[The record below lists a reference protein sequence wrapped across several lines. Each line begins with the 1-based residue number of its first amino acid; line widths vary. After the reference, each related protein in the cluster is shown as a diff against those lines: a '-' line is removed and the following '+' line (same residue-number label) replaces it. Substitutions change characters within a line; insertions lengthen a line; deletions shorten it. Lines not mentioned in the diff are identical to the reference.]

1 MHIINQDQ
9 RTDAWKAWR
18 NQGVTATDSTVILG
32 ASPYKTPWRLW
43 AEKVGKILPPDLSK
57 NPNVQRGVALEEE
70 ARLLFQNKH
79 LTCVMPACAE
89 CDVDSIFRA
98 SFDGLTPLNEPVEF
112 KCPGEKVLM
121 EVRTEGLKAKTV
133 QMYSVQVQHQM
144 LVSGSNRGWLVFYD
158 STTKELIEF
167 EIQRDETIIKRL
179 LAEGRK
185 FYECVTK
192 KIEPPKD
199 PLRDAF
205 LPAEGEERMRWIAAA
220 RDFAQADREIEAL
233 QARINQ
239 LTVSRDE
246 AKEKLIGMMGN
257 NALADFAGVSLTRS
271 AVKGRVDYAKLLE
284 KVVGREPTEEE
295 IESVR
300 SKPTERWYVKR
311 VDRDLPKDAVDD
323 DLEKSL
329 NKCDVGESLYW

>member
-1 MHIINQDQ
+1 MHIINLDQ

-18 NQGVTATDSTVILG
+18 NKGITATDSTVILG

-57 NPNVQRGVALEEE
+57 NPNVQRGVALEDE

-246 AKEKLIGMMGN
+246 AKEKLIGLMGN

-329 NKCDVGESLYW
+329 NECDVGESLYW

>member
-1 MHIINQDQ
+1 MHIINLDQ

-18 NQGVTATDSTVILG
+18 NQGITATDSTVILG

-57 NPNVQRGVALEEE
+57 NPNVQRGVALEDE

-89 CDVDSIFRA
+89 CDVDPIFRA

-112 KCPGEKVLM
+112 KCPGEKVLT

-185 FYECVTK
+185 FYESVTK

>member
-1 MHIINQDQ
+1 MHIINLDQ

-18 NQGVTATDSTVILG
+18 NQSITATDSTVILG

-43 AEKVGKILPPDLSK
+43 AEKVGKILPPDLSG
-57 NPNVQRGVALEEE
+57 NPNVQRGVALEDE

-89 CDVDSIFRA
+89 SDVDPIFRA

-112 KCPGEKVLM
+112 KCPGEKVLT

-323 DLEKSL
+323 DLEKSQ
-329 NKCDVGESLYW
+329 K

>member
-1 MHIINQDQ
+1 MHIINLDQ
-9 RTDAWKAWR
+9 RTDAWKAWH

-233 QARINQ
+233 QTRINQ

-329 NKCDVGESLYW
+329 NKCDVGESLYG

>member
-1 MHIINQDQ
+1 MHIINLDQ

-18 NQGVTATDSTVILG
+18 NQGITATDSTVILG

-43 AEKVGKILPPDLSK
+43 AEKVGKILPPDLSG
-57 NPNVQRGVALEEE
+57 NPNVQRGVALEDE

-89 CDVDSIFRA
+89 SDVDPIFRA

-112 KCPGEKVLM
+112 KCPGEKVLT

-311 VDRDLPKDAVDD
+311 VDRDLPKDTVDD

-329 NKCDVGESLYW
+329 NECDVGESLYW

>member
-1 MHIINQDQ
+1 MHIVNLDQ

-18 NQGVTATDSTVILG
+18 NQGITATDSTVILG

-43 AEKVGKILPPDLSK
+43 AEKVGKILPPDLSGT
-57 NPNVQRGVALEEE
+57 PNVQRGVALEDE

-89 CDVDSIFRA
+89 SDVDPIFRA

-112 KCPGEKVLM
+112 KCPGEKVLT

-311 VDRDLPKDAVDD
+311 VDRDLPNDAVDD

-329 NKCDVGESLYW
+329 NECDVGESLYW

>member
-1 MHIINQDQ
+1 MHIINLDQ

-239 LTVSRDE
+239 LTLSRDE

>member
-1 MHIINQDQ
+1 MHIINLDQ

-18 NQGVTATDSTVILG
+18 NQGITATDSTVILG
-32 ASPYKTPWRLW
+32 TSPYKTPWRLW

-57 NPNVQRGVALEEE
+57 NPNVQRGVALEDE

-89 CDVDSIFRA
+89 CDVDPIFRA

-112 KCPGEKVLM
+112 KCPGDKVLT

-185 FYECVTK
+185 FYESVTK

-220 RDFAQADREIEAL
+220 RDFCQADREIEAL
-233 QARINQ
+233 QTRINQ
-239 LTVSRDE
+239 LTVAIDE

>member
-1 MHIINQDQ
+1 MHIIDLDQ
-9 RTDAWKAWR
+9 RTDAWKVWR

-57 NPNVQRGVALEEE
+57 NPNVQRGVALEDE
-70 ARLLFQNKH
+70 ARLQFQNKH

-89 CDVDSIFRA
+89 CDVDPIFRA

-112 KCPGEKVLM
+112 KCPGDKVLT

>member
-1 MHIINQDQ
+1 MHIINLDQ

-300 SKPTERWYVKR
+300 NKPTERWYVKR

>member
-1 MHIINQDQ
+1 MSG
-9 RTDAWKAWR
+9 R
-18 NQGVTATDSTVILG
+18 
-32 ASPYKTPWRLW
+32 
-43 AEKVGKILPPDLSK
+43 
-57 NPNVQRGVALEEE
+57 
-70 ARLLFQNKH
+70 
-79 LTCVMPACAE
+79 
-89 CDVDSIFRA
+89 
-98 SFDGLTPLNEPVEF
+98 
-112 KCPGEKVLM
+112 KVLA

-185 FYECVTK
+185 FYESVTK

-329 NKCDVGESLYW
+329 NECDVGESLYW

>member
-1 MHIINQDQ
+1 MHIINLDQ

>member
-1 MHIINQDQ
+1 MHIINLDQ

-18 NQGVTATDSTVILG
+18 NQGITATDSTVILG

-57 NPNVQRGVALEEE
+57 NPNVQRGVALEDE

>member
-1 MHIINQDQ
+1 MHIINLDQ

-18 NQGVTATDSTVILG
+18 NKGITATDSTVILG

-57 NPNVQRGVALEEE
+57 NPNVQRGVALEDE

-205 LPAEGEERMRWIAAA
+205 LPTEGEERMRWIAAA

-239 LTVSRDE
+239 LTEPVR
-246 AKEKLIGMMGN
+246 
-257 NALADFAGVSLTRS
+257 LTS
-271 AVKGRVDYAKLLE
+271 H
-284 KVVGREPTEEE
+284 
-295 IESVR
+295 
-300 SKPTERWYVKR
+300 
-311 VDRDLPKDAVDD
+311 
-323 DLEKSL
+323 
-329 NKCDVGESLYW
+329 

>member
-1 MHIINQDQ
+1 MHIVNLDQ

-18 NQGVTATDSTVILG
+18 NQGITATDSTVILG

-43 AEKVGKILPPDLSK
+43 AEKVGKILPPDLSG
-57 NPNVQRGVALEEE
+57 NPNVQRGVALEDE

-89 CDVDSIFRA
+89 SDVDPIFRA

-112 KCPGEKVLM
+112 KCPGEKVLT

-158 STTKELIEF
+158 RTTKELIEF

>member
-1 MHIINQDQ
+1 
-9 RTDAWKAWR
+9 
-18 NQGVTATDSTVILG
+18 
-32 ASPYKTPWRLW
+32 
-43 AEKVGKILPPDLSK
+43 
-57 NPNVQRGVALEEE
+57 
-70 ARLLFQNKH
+70 
-79 LTCVMPACAE
+79 MPACAE
-89 CDVDSIFRA
+89 SDVDPIFRA
-98 SFDGLTPLNEPVEF
+98 SFDGLTPLNDPVEF
-112 KCPGEKVLM
+112 KCPAEKVLA

-246 AKEKLIGMMGN
+246 AKEKLISMMGN
-257 NALADFAGVSLTRS
+257 NASADFAGVSPTRS

-284 KVVGREPTEEE
+284 KVVGREPTAEE

-329 NKCDVGESLYW
+329 NECDVGESLYW

>member
-1 MHIINQDQ
+1 MHIIDLDQ

-57 NPNVQRGVALEEE
+57 NPNVQRGVALEDE
-70 ARLLFQNKH
+70 ARLQFQNKH

-89 CDVDSIFRA
+89 CDVDPIFRA

-112 KCPGEKVLM
+112 KCPGDKVLT

-220 RDFAQADREIEAL
+220 RDFCQADREIETL
-233 QARINQ
+233 QTRINQ
-239 LTVSRDE
+239 LTVARDE

-323 DLEKSL
+323 DLEKLL

>member
-1 MHIINQDQ
+1 MHIVNLDQ

-18 NQGVTATDSTVILG
+18 NQGITATDSTVILG

-43 AEKVGKILPPDLSK
+43 AEKVGKILPPDLSG
-57 NPNVQRGVALEEE
+57 NPNVQRGVALEDE
-70 ARLLFQNKH
+70 ARRLFQNKH

-89 CDVDSIFRA
+89 SDVDPIFRA

-112 KCPGEKVLM
+112 KCPGEKVLT

-329 NKCDVGESLYW
+329 NECDVGESLYW

>member
-1 MHIINQDQ
+1 MHIVNLDQ

-18 NQGVTATDSTVILG
+18 NQGITATDSTVILG

-43 AEKVGKILPPDLSK
+43 AEKVGKILPPDLSG
-57 NPNVQRGVALEEE
+57 NPNVQRGVALEDEV
-70 ARLLFQNKH
+70 RLLFQNKH
-79 LTCVMPACAE
+79 LTCVMPSCAE
-89 CDVDSIFRA
+89 SDVDPIFRA

-112 KCPGEKVLM
+112 KCPGEKVLT

-284 KVVGREPTEEE
+284 KVVGWEPTEEE

-329 NKCDVGESLYW
+329 NECDVGESLYW

>member
-1 MHIINQDQ
+1 MHIINLDQ

-57 NPNVQRGVALEEE
+57 NPNVQRGVALEDE
-70 ARLLFQNKH
+70 ARLQFQNKH

-89 CDVDSIFRA
+89 CDVDPIFRA

-112 KCPGEKVLM
+112 KCPGDKVLT

-220 RDFAQADREIEAL
+220 RDFCQADREIEAF
-233 QARINQ
+233 QTRINQ
-239 LTVSRDE
+239 LTVARDE

>member
-1 MHIINQDQ
+1 
-9 RTDAWKAWR
+9 
-18 NQGVTATDSTVILG
+18 
-32 ASPYKTPWRLW
+32 
-43 AEKVGKILPPDLSK
+43 
-57 NPNVQRGVALEEE
+57 
-70 ARLLFQNKH
+70 
-79 LTCVMPACAE
+79 MPACAE

-246 AKEKLIGMMGN
+246 AKEKLISMMGN

-284 KVVGREPTEEE
+284 KVVGREPTAEE

-329 NKCDVGESLYW
+329 NECDVGESLYW

>member
-1 MHIINQDQ
+1 MHIIDLDQ

-18 NQGVTATDSTVILG
+18 NQGITATDSTVILG

-57 NPNVQRGVALEEE
+57 NPNVQRGVALEDE
-70 ARLLFQNKH
+70 ARRLFQNKH

-89 CDVDSIFRA
+89 SDVDPIFRA

-112 KCPGEKVLM
+112 KCPGEKVLA

-185 FYECVTK
+185 FYESVTK

-246 AKEKLIGMMGN
+246 AKEKLISMMGN

-284 KVVGREPTEEE
+284 KVVGGSPLRRK
-295 IESVR
+295 SNLCVA
-300 SKPTERWYVKR
+300 S
-311 VDRDLPKDAVDD
+311 LPKGGTSSVWIVIFQKMPSMTT
-323 DLEKSL
+323 LKSHSMS
-329 NKCDVGESLYW
+329 VT

>member
-1 MHIINQDQ
+1 MHIINLDQ
-9 RTDAWKAWR
+9 RTDAWKAWH

-205 LPAEGEERMRWIAAA
+205 LPAEGEERMRWSAAA

-233 QARINQ
+233 QTRINQ

>member
-1 MHIINQDQ
+1 MHIINLDQ

-18 NQGVTATDSTVILG
+18 NQGITATDSTVILG

-43 AEKVGKILPPDLSK
+43 AEKVGKILPPDLSG
-57 NPNVQRGVALEEE
+57 NPNVQRGVALEDE
-70 ARLLFQNKH
+70 ARLQFQNKH

-89 CDVDSIFRA
+89 CDVDPIFRA

-112 KCPGEKVLM
+112 KCPGDKVLT

-220 RDFAQADREIEAL
+220 RDFCQADREIETL
-233 QARINQ
+233 QTRINQ
-239 LTVSRDE
+239 LTVARDE

-323 DLEKSL
+323 DLEKLL

>member
-1 MHIINQDQ
+1 MHIIDLDQ

-18 NQGVTATDSTVILG
+18 NQGITATDSTVILG

-57 NPNVQRGVALEEE
+57 NPNVQRGVALEDE
-70 ARLLFQNKH
+70 ARRLFQNKH

-89 CDVDSIFRA
+89 SDVDPIFRA

-112 KCPGEKVLM
+112 KCPGEKVLA

-185 FYECVTK
+185 FYESVTK

-311 VDRDLPKDAVDD
+311 VDRDLPKDAV
-323 DLEKSL
+323 
-329 NKCDVGESLYW
+329 GQ

>member
-1 MHIINQDQ
+1 
-9 RTDAWKAWR
+9 
-18 NQGVTATDSTVILG
+18 
-32 ASPYKTPWRLW
+32 
-43 AEKVGKILPPDLSK
+43 
-57 NPNVQRGVALEEE
+57 
-70 ARLLFQNKH
+70 
-79 LTCVMPACAE
+79 MPACAE
-89 CDVDSIFRA
+89 SDVDPIFRA

-112 KCPGEKVLM
+112 KCPGEKVLT

-185 FYECVTK
+185 FYESVIK

-329 NKCDVGESLYW
+329 NECDVGESLYW

>member
-1 MHIINQDQ
+1 MHIINLDQ

-18 NQGVTATDSTVILG
+18 NQGITATDSTVILG

-57 NPNVQRGVALEEE
+57 NPNVQRGVALEDE
-70 ARLLFQNKH
+70 ARLQFQNKH

-89 CDVDSIFRA
+89 CDVDPIFRA

-112 KCPGEKVLM
+112 KCPGEKVLT

-199 PLRDAF
+199 PLRDAL

-284 KVVGREPTEEE
+284 KVVGRELTEEE

-323 DLEKSL
+323 DLEKSR
-329 NKCDVGESLYW
+329 NECDVGESLYW

>member
-1 MHIINQDQ
+1 MHIINLDQ

-220 RDFAQADREIEAL
+220 RDFAQADCEIEAL

>member
-1 MHIINQDQ
+1 MHIIDLDQ
-9 RTDAWKAWR
+9 RTDAWKVWR

-57 NPNVQRGVALEEE
+57 NPNVQRGVALEDE
-70 ARLLFQNKH
+70 ARRLFQNKH

-89 CDVDSIFRA
+89 SDVDSIFRA

-185 FYECVTK
+185 FYESVTK